1 MGEEDTTNWRL
12 KQIEAKTD
20 KLETNDEKIST
31 KVTIME
37 SDVKTILSTHAIIKN
52 TFIVFVISNILMY
65 VFTMW
70 FKGQ

>member
-12 KQIEAKTD
+12 KQIETKTD

-52 TFIVFVISNILMY
+52 TFIVFVVSNILMY

-70 FKGQ
+70 SKGQ